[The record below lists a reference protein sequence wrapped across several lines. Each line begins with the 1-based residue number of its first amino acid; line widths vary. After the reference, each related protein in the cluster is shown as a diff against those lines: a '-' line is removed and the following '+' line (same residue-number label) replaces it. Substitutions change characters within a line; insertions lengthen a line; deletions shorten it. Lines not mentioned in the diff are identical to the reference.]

1 MGVEHFRSEAR
12 RYDADGRHVG
22 PGEWL
27 DFIHVANGVAP
38 GTFGAAVSCGPWWAG
53 GSVEEYLDARVLHRE
68 DGSVS
73 VVSTTEHGRSVLAEA
88 RRRFDARERVAAGDG
103 VDVARGNDAC
113 AQAKDGGAR

>member
-12 RYDADGRHVG
+12 RYDVNGRHVG

-38 GTFGAAVSCGPWWAG
+38 DMFGAAISRGPWWAG
-53 GSVEEYLDARVLHRE
+53 GSVEEYADARVLHRE

-73 VVSTTEHGRSVLAEA
+73 VVSTTDRGRAVLGEA
-88 RRRFDARERVAAGDG
+88 RRRFDARERIGAVDG
-103 VDVARGNDAC
+103 ADVAGSDDGYGQTRRG
-113 AQAKDGGAR
+113 GRG